1 MNEDRDASERL
12 TFDCLDIQIKD
23 YLKLTKEIVKEFN
36 LEPVGDLIHSFDD
49 TFQDY
54 KLNNFLIGLEWDIW
68 SGYIVVAKS
77 VESEKLAKDIA
88 KLLKL
93 NLVNMEIIHTA
104 YYTTENNDF

>member
-12 TFDCLDIQIKD
+12 TFDFLNIQMKD
-23 YLKLTKEIVKEFN
+23 YLKITKEIVKEFN
-36 LEPVGDLIHSFDD
+36 LESVGELVHGFDE

-88 KLLKL
+88 KFIEVKF
-93 NLVNMEIIHTA
+93 N
-104 YYTTENNDF
+104 